1 MTLPG
6 RFQSETVET
15 VKQFNKLVKAKLQL
29 LKFTNAQTSDA
40 VEKEDNASAERL
52 RNTLAK
58 KAGEVHELKVRVQEL
73 RFEVGHEEGEILIQS

>member
-1 MTLPG
+1 MVALPG
-6 RFQSETVET
+6 RFQSETVKT
-15 VKQFNKLVKAKLQL
+15 MKQFNKLVKAKLQL

-58 KAGEVHELKVRVQEL
+58 KAGEVHEVQEL
-73 RFEVGHEEGEILIQS
+73 RFEVGHEEGEILIES